1 MTNKQIATTLN
12 TVIMKNEIPGSGWT
26 QQIAEDLSNIV
37 EFGKSLTNVTKEN
50 LLNFKQN
57 LVAQISNDYVIR
69 KLEKKFFGLSKSR
82 SDFRVAL
89 QRIMSAGLIEA
100 TESHMNNLSWSNG
113 KDWHDGKYYGADLDS
128 TIYTDTVN
136 FKIPYSLSENEWKE
150 AFESAEQLTMLFS
163 LIATNVE
170 SSITSK
176 MNALSKRLL
185 VAIIDNCE
193 KATTPRRVKLVTE
206 FNNIYNVGADPLT
219 FDTIVKDRNLHA
231 KFNAFVKATIN
242 ELRGYTSEPNYI
254 YNDGSVVTWTP
265 KEKIKCVLLNKFTS
279 DIEYITDP
287 IDYHEKDMPVSYET
301 INGWQTTGKD
311 IFKTYED
318 VATIVIDGTETD
330 TTYNNVVGVIFDVD
344 GAGMEII
351 QNKVTKEYVGSEDF
365 TNYFHHMSIRNFVDT
380 RLSSIVLELT

>member
-12 TVIMKNEIPGSGWT
+12 TVIMKNEIVGSGWT

-100 TESHMNNLSWSNG
+100 TDSHMNNLSWSNG

-136 FKIPYSLSENEWKE
+136 FKIPYSLSENEWNE
-150 AFESAEQLTMLFS
+150 AFESAEQITMLFS

-206 FNNIYNVGADPLT
+206 FNNIYNAGGDPLT
-219 FDTIVKDRNLHA
+219 FDSIVKDRILHA

-318 VATIVIDGTETD
+318 VATIVIDGEASD
-330 TTYNNVVGVIFDVD
+330 TTYSNVVGVIFDID

>member
-12 TVIMKNEIPGSGWT
+12 TVIMKNEIVGSGWT

-176 MNALSKRLL
+176 MNTLSKRLL

-193 KATTPRRVKLVTE
+193 KATTPRSVKLVTE
-206 FNNIYNVGADPLT
+206 FNNIYNTGGEPLT

-318 VATIVIDGTETD
+318 VATIVIDGTSSD

>member
-69 KLEKKFFGLSKSR
+69 NLEKKFFGLSKSR

-206 FNNIYNVGADPLT
+206 FNNIYNAGGEPLT
-219 FDTIVKDRNLHA
+219 FDNIVKDRNLHA

-311 IFKTYED
+311 IFKTYDD

-330 TTYNNVVGVIFDVD
+330 TTYNNVVGVIFDID

>member
-12 TVIMKNEIPGSGWT
+12 TVIMKNEIPGSGWS

-69 KLEKKFFGLSKSR
+69 NLEKKFFGLSKSR

-89 QRIMSAGLIEA
+89 QRIMSSGLIET

-206 FNNIYNVGADPLT
+206 FNNIYNKGGEPLT
-219 FDTIVKDRNLHA
+219 FDTIVKDRNLHS

-318 VATIVIDGTETD
+318 VATIVIDGTESD

>member
-12 TVIMKNEIPGSGWT
+12 TVIMKNEIVGSGWT

-100 TESHMNNLSWSNG
+100 TDSHMNNLSWSNG

-136 FKIPYSLSENEWKE
+136 FKIPYSLSENEWNE
-150 AFESAEQLTMLFS
+150 AFESAEQITMLFS

-206 FNNIYNVGADPLT
+206 FNNIYNAGGDPLT
-219 FDTIVKDRNLHA
+219 FDSIVKDRNLHA

-318 VATIVIDGTETD
+318 VATIVIDGEASD
-330 TTYNNVVGVIFDVD
+330 TTYSNVVGVIFDID

>member
-1 MTNKQIATTLN
+1 MTNKQIAATLN
-12 TVIMKNEIPGSGWT
+12 TVIMKNEIVGSGWT

-69 KLEKKFFGLSKSR
+69 NLEKKFFGLSKSR

-206 FNNIYNVGADPLT
+206 FNNIYNAGGEPLT
-219 FDTIVKDRNLHA
+219 FDAIVKDRNLHA

-318 VATIVIDGTETD
+318 VATIVIDGEPSD
-330 TTYNNVVGVIFDVD
+330 TTYNKVVGVIFDVD

>member
-12 TVIMKNEIPGSGWT
+12 TVIMKNEIVGSGWT

-113 KDWHDGKYYGADLDS
+113 KDWHDGKYYGASLDS

-136 FKIPYSLSENEWKE
+136 FKIPYSLSENEWTE

-206 FNNIYNVGADPLT
+206 FNNIYNVGGDPLT
-219 FDTIVKDRNLHA
+219 FDVIVKDRNLHA

-311 IFKTYED
+311 IFKTYDD
-318 VATIVIDGTETD
+318 VATIVIDGDQTD
-330 TTYNNVVGVIFDVD
+330 TTYNNVVGVIFDID
-344 GAGMEII
+344 GAGMEVI

>member
-1 MTNKQIATTLN
+1 MTNKQIAATLN
-12 TVIMKNEIPGSGWT
+12 TVIMKNEIVGSGWT

-69 KLEKKFFGLSKSR
+69 NLEKKFFGLSKSR

-113 KDWHDGKYYGADLDS
+113 KDWHDGKYYGAELDS

-136 FKIPYSLSENEWKE
+136 FKIPYSLSENEWTE

-193 KATTPRRVKLVTE
+193 KATTPRRIKLVTE
-206 FNNIYNVGADPLT
+206 FNNIYNDGSEPLT
-219 FDTIVKDRNLHA
+219 FDAIVKDRNLHA

-279 DIEYITDP
+279 DIEYMTDP
-287 IDYHEKDMPVSYET
+287 IDYHEKDMPVAYET

-311 IFKTYED
+311 IFKTYGD
-318 VATIVIDGTETD
+318 VATIVIDGEVSD

-351 QNKVTKEYVGSEDF
+351 QNKVTKEYVGAEDF

>member
-69 KLEKKFFGLSKSR
+69 NLEKKFFGLSKSR

-176 MNALSKRLL
+176 MNALSKRL
-185 VAIIDNCE
+185 
-193 KATTPRRVKLVTE
+193 
-206 FNNIYNVGADPLT
+206 
-219 FDTIVKDRNLHA
+219 
-231 KFNAFVKATIN
+231 
-242 ELRGYTSEPNYI
+242 
-254 YNDGSVVTWTP
+254 
-265 KEKIKCVLLNKFTS
+265 
-279 DIEYITDP
+279 
-287 IDYHEKDMPVSYET
+287 
-301 INGWQTTGKD
+301 
-311 IFKTYED
+311 
-318 VATIVIDGTETD
+318 
-330 TTYNNVVGVIFDVD
+330 
-344 GAGMEII
+344 
-351 QNKVTKEYVGSEDF
+351 
-365 TNYFHHMSIRNFVDT
+365 
-380 RLSSIVLELT
+380 

>member
-12 TVIMKNEIPGSGWT
+12 TVIMKNEIVGSGWT

-100 TESHMNNLSWSNG
+100 TDSHMNNLSWSNG

-136 FKIPYSLSENEWKE
+136 FKIPYSLSENEWNE
-150 AFESAEQLTMLFS
+150 AFESAEQITMLFS

-206 FNNIYNVGADPLT
+206 FNNIYNAGGDPLT

-318 VATIVIDGTETD
+318 VATIVIDGEASD
-330 TTYNNVVGVIFDVD
+330 TTYSNVVGVIFDID

>member
-12 TVIMKNEIPGSGWT
+12 TVIMKNEIVGSGWT

-100 TESHMNNLSWSNG
+100 TDSHMNNLSWSNG

-136 FKIPYSLSENEWKE
+136 FKIPYSLSENEWNE
-150 AFESAEQLTMLFS
+150 AFESAEQITMLFS

-206 FNNIYNVGADPLT
+206 FNNIYNAGGDPLT

-318 VATIVIDGTETD
+318 VATIVIDGEASD
-330 TTYNNVVGVIFDVD
+330 TTYSNVVGVIFDVD

-351 QNKVTKEYVGSEDF
+351 QKKVTKEYVGSEDF

>member
-50 LLNFKQN
+50 LLNFKEN

-69 KLEKKFFGLSKSR
+69 NLEKKFFGLSKSR

-113 KDWHDGKYYGADLDS
+113 KDWHDGKYYGANLDS

-206 FNNIYNVGADPLT
+206 FNNIYNTGGEPLT
-219 FDTIVKDRNLHA
+219 FNDIVMDRNLHA

-318 VATIVIDGTETD
+318 VATIVIDGTSTD

>member
-12 TVIMKNEIPGSGWT
+12 TVIMKNEIVGSGWT

-128 TIYTDTVN
+128 TIYTDTLN

-206 FNNIYNVGADPLT
+206 FNNIYNAGGEPLT

-318 VATIVIDGTETD
+318 VATIVIDGEASD

>member
-1 MTNKQIATTLN
+1 MTNKQIAATLN
-12 TVIMKNEIPGSGWT
+12 TVIMKNEIVGSGWT

-69 KLEKKFFGLSKSR
+69 NLEKKFFGLSKSR

-206 FNNIYNVGADPLT
+206 FNNIYNAGGEPLT
-219 FDTIVKDRNLHA
+219 FDAIVKDRNLHA

-318 VATIVIDGTETD
+318 VATIVIDGEPTD
-330 TTYNNVVGVIFDVD
+330 STYHNVVGVIFDVD

>member
-12 TVIMKNEIPGSGWT
+12 TVIMKNEIVGSGWT

-69 KLEKKFFGLSKSR
+69 ELEKKFFGLSKSR

-128 TIYTDTVN
+128 TIYTDTLN

-176 MNALSKRLL
+176 MNTLSKRLL

-193 KATTPRRVKLVTE
+193 KATTPRIVKLVTE
-206 FNNIYNVGADPLT
+206 FNNIYNAGGEPLT

-318 VATIVIDGTETD
+318 VATILIDGTPSD

>member
-69 KLEKKFFGLSKSR
+69 ELEKKFYGLSKSR

-136 FKIPYSLSENEWKE
+136 FKIPYSLSENEWIE

-176 MNALSKRLL
+176 MNALAKRLL

-193 KATTPRRVKLVTE
+193 KATTPRVVKLVTE
-206 FNNIYNVGADPLT
+206 FNTIYNAGGEPLT
-219 FDTIVKDRNLHA
+219 FDNIVKDRTLHA

-318 VATIVIDGTETD
+318 VATIVIDGDPSD
-330 TTYNNVVGVIFDVD
+330 TTYNKVVGVIFDVD

>member
-12 TVIMKNEIPGSGWT
+12 TVIMKNEIVGSGWT

-69 KLEKKFFGLSKSR
+69 NLEKKFFGLSKSR

-136 FKIPYSLSENEWKE
+136 FKIPYSLSENEWIE

-193 KATTPRRVKLVTE
+193 KATTPRVVKLVTE
-206 FNNIYNVGADPLT
+206 FNNIYNPGGEALT

-242 ELRGYTSEPNYI
+242 ELRCYTSEPNYI

-287 IDYHEKDMPVSYET
+287 IDYHETDMPVSYET

-318 VATIVIDGTETD
+318 VATIVIDGEPGD

>member
-12 TVIMKNEIPGSGWT
+12 TVIMKNEIVGSGWT

-100 TESHMNNLSWSNG
+100 TDSHMNNLSWSNG

-136 FKIPYSLSENEWKE
+136 FKIPYSLSENEWNE

-206 FNNIYNVGADPLT
+206 FNNIYNAGGDPLT

-318 VATIVIDGTETD
+318 VATIVIDGETSD
-330 TTYNNVVGVIFDVD
+330 TTYSNVVGVIFDVD

>member
-12 TVIMKNEIPGSGWT
+12 TVIMKNEIVGSGWT

-69 KLEKKFFGLSKSR
+69 KLEKKFFELSKSR

-89 QRIMSAGLIEA
+89 QRIISAGLIEA

-136 FKIPYSLSENEWKE
+136 FKIPYSLSENEWGE

-170 SSITSK
+170 RSITSK

-193 KATTPRRVKLVTE
+193 KATTPRVVKLVTE
-206 FNNIYNVGADPLT
+206 FNNIYNAGGEPLT
-219 FDTIVKDRNLHA
+219 FDNIIKDRNLHA

-242 ELRGYTSEPNYI
+242 ELRSYTSEPNYI

-265 KEKIKCVLLNKFTS
+265 KEKINCVLLNKFTS

-318 VATIVIDGTETD
+318 VATIVIDGKSSD
-330 TTYNNVVGVIFDVD
+330 TTYNKVVGVIFDVD

-351 QNKVTKEYVGSEDF
+351 QKKVTKEYVGSEDF
-365 TNYFHHMSIRNFVDT
+365 TNYFHHMSIRHFVDT

>member
-69 KLEKKFFGLSKSR
+69 NLEKKFFGLSKSR

-150 AFESAEQLTMLFS
+150 AFESVEQLTMLFS

-206 FNNIYNVGADPLT
+206 FNNIYNNGGQALT

-242 ELRGYTSEPNYI
+242 EVRRYTSEPNFN
-254 YNDGSVVTWTP
+254 YNDGSFVTWTP

-287 IDYHEKDMPVSYET
+287 IDYHEKDMPLLYET

>member
-1 MTNKQIATTLN
+1 MTNKQISATLN
-12 TVIMKNEIPGSGWT
+12 TKKKKNEIVGSGWT

-37 EFGKSLTNVTKEN
+37 EFGKSLKNVTKEN

-100 TESHMNNLSWSNG
+100 TDSHMNNLSWSNG
-113 KDWHDGKYYGADLDS
+113 KDWHDGKYYGAELDS
-128 TIYTDTVN
+128 IIYTDTVN
-136 FKIPYSLSENEWKE
+136 FKIPYSLSENEWIE
-150 AFESAEQLTMLFS
+150 AFESAEQLKMLFS

-206 FNNIYNVGADPLT
+206 FNNIYNAGGDPLT
-219 FDTIVKDRNLHA
+219 FDAIVKDRNLHA

-301 INGWQTTGKD
+301 INGWQTTGKA

-318 VATIVIDGTETD
+318 VATIVIDGEASD

-380 RLSSIVLELT
+380 RLSSIVLELN

>member
-1 MTNKQIATTLN
+1 MTNKQIASTLN
-12 TVIMKNEIPGSGWT
+12 TVIMKNEIVGSGWT

-136 FKIPYSLSENEWKE
+136 FKIPYSLSENEWVE

-176 MNALSKRLL
+176 MNAISKRLL

-193 KATTPRRVKLVTE
+193 KATTPRRIKLVTE
-206 FNNIYNVGADPLT
+206 FNNIYNAGGEPLT

-287 IDYHEKDMPVSYET
+287 IDYHEKDMPLSYES

-318 VATIVIDGTETD
+318 VATIVIDGEPTD

>member
-12 TVIMKNEIPGSGWT
+12 TVIMKNEIVGSGWT

-100 TESHMNNLSWSNG
+100 TDSHMNNLSWSNG

-136 FKIPYSLSENEWKE
+136 FKIPYSLSENEWNE

-206 FNNIYNVGADPLT
+206 FNNIYNAGGDPLT

-318 VATIVIDGTETD
+318 VATIVIDGEASD
-330 TTYNNVVGVIFDVD
+330 TTYSNVVGVIFDID

>member
-206 FNNIYNVGADPLT
+206 FNNIYNTGGEPLT
-219 FDTIVKDRNLHA
+219 FNDIVMDRNLHA

-318 VATIVIDGTETD
+318 VATIVIDGTSTD

>member
-12 TVIMKNEIPGSGWT
+12 TVIMKNEIVGSGWT

-69 KLEKKFFGLSKSR
+69 NLEKKFFGLSKSR

-136 FKIPYSLSENEWKE
+136 FKIPYSLSENEWIE

-193 KATTPRRVKLVTE
+193 KATTPRVVKLVTE
-206 FNNIYNVGADPLT
+206 FNNIYNAGGEALT
-219 FDTIVKDRNLHA
+219 FDAIVKDRNLHA

-318 VATIVIDGTETD
+318 VATIVIDGNPTD
-330 TTYNNVVGVIFDVD
+330 STYTDVVGVIFDVD

>member
-69 KLEKKFFGLSKSR
+69 NLEKKFFGLSKSR

-128 TIYTDTVN
+128 KIYTDTVN

-206 FNNIYNVGADPLT
+206 FNNIYNAGGEPLT
-219 FDTIVKDRNLHA
+219 FDAIVKDRNLHA

>member
-1 MTNKQIATTLN
+1 MTNKQIATILN
-12 TVIMKNEIPGSGWT
+12 TVIMKNEIVGSGWT

-69 KLEKKFFGLSKSR
+69 KLEKKFYGLSKSR

-136 FKIPYSLSENEWKE
+136 FKIPYSLSENEWIE
-150 AFESAEQLTMLFS
+150 AFEGPEQLTMLFS

-193 KATTPRRVKLVTE
+193 KATTPRVVKLVTE
-206 FNNIYNVGADPLT
+206 FNTIYNAGGEPLT
-219 FDTIVKDRNLHA
+219 FDNIIKDRNLHA

-301 INGWQTTGKD
+301 INGWQTTGKN
-311 IFKTYED
+311 IFKTYDD
-318 VATIVIDGTETD
+318 VASIVIDGETSD

-365 TNYFHHMSIRNFVDT
+365 TNYFHHISIRNFVDT